1 MIETEQYMEALQE
14 AADSLFKSHFGI
26 HVEITQL
33 DIGNAEVKTE
43 EISVLLGIV
52 GDLKGQIICSFHEN
66 TAKNIVGMMMGGMEI
81 PEIDEMAWSAIQ
93 EFGNWIAG
101 TTAVEMSKKGISVD
115 VTPPV
120 LSKGFSIFR
129 SPDRFTSIVLKDM
142 IGELKVYVYL
152 ENA

>member
-1 MIETEQYMEALQE
+1 MIEAKQYMEALQE

-26 HVEITQL
+26 HVEVTQL
-33 DIGNAEVKTE
+33 DIGNTEVKTE

-52 GDLKGQIICSFHEN
+52 GDLKGQIICSFHED

-81 PEIDEMAWSAIQ
+81 SEIDEMAWSAIQ
-93 EFGNWIAG
+93 EFGNWVAG
-101 TTAVEMSKKGISVD
+101 TTAVEMSKKGIIVD

-120 LSKGFSIFR
+120 LNKGISIFR
-129 SPDRFTSIVLKDM
+129 SPDQFTSIILKEI
-142 IGELKVYVYL
+142 IGEIKVYAYL

>member
-1 MIETEQYMEALQE
+1 MIEAKQYMEVLQE

-26 HVEITQL
+26 HVEVTQL
-33 DIGNAEVKTE
+33 DTGNTEVKTE

-52 GDLKGQIICSFHEN
+52 GDLKGQIICSFHED

-81 PEIDEMAWSAIQ
+81 SGIDEMAWSAIQ
-93 EFGNWIAG
+93 EFGNWVAG
-101 TTAVEMSKKGISVD
+101 TTAVEMSKKGIIVD

-120 LSKGFSIFR
+120 LNKGISIFR
-129 SPDRFTSIVLKDM
+129 SPHQFTSIILKEI
-142 IGELKVYVYL
+142 IGEIKVYAYL